1 MVGSEIWD
9 LGVEGFLGIVG
20 WVDGVGNDRC
30 MDGGEESE
38 DGMGWGG
45 FFFWWSG
52 LGWDWE
58 VGGDGL
64 VRMN

>member
-38 DGMGWGG
+38 DGMGWDGMGGG
-45 FFFWWSG
+45 FFLVEWVG
-52 LGWDWE
+52 LGLGSWW
-58 VGGDGL
+58 
-64 VRMN
+64 